1 MAVQLLFVVSISK
14 MDRTKI
20 FSILETVVQKY
31 VECTFH
37 TIKTGQFILCT
48 SIAQLT
54 ISLYFCQGN
63 KQNTIKK

>member
-1 MAVQLLFVVSISK
+1 